1 METGNISRRLEEL
14 GPVSAEAARSYSRA
28 FSRIRSVVEEKLAI
42 DLPGDDEFVRSSSE
56 HFGRSLEA
64 VYAYSL
70 WRALVLE
77 TAGLAAGLSSRG
89 MSGRLSYL
97 LRVWVLAVSSSVKP
111 PELYELT
118 GPLEI
123 LREHAGELEE
133 AAVSM
138 DADRPSCHSAFIE
151 HILGGRIDDAA
162 GEARSSLDRLGSVD
176 SVLESV
182 FYPALAEVGGRW
194 RENSIGIAEEH
205 AATAAL
211 RAAAHRFFDSV
222 PSRKGHSMEVAVACV
237 PGDEHDIGAEILA
250 LYLES
255 AGWPVYFIG
264 HSTPEA
270 EMIREIERGGYGAVL
285 LSVSM
290 VRHLPSLERLAATIR
305 ERRPGIR
312 IVSGG
317 GALSLGAGV
326 MDRVADATAAT
337 PADADRVLTEMEGG

>member
-1 METGNISRRLEEL
+1 VETESISRRLEEL
-14 GPVSAEAARSYSRA
+14 APVSEGAVGSYSRA
-28 FSRIRSVVEEKLAI
+28 FPRILGVVEEKLSI
-42 DLPGDDEFVRSSSE
+42 DLPGEEEFIRSSSE

-70 WRALVLE
+70 WRALVFE

-97 LRVWVLAVSSSVKP
+97 LRVWILAVSSSVKP

-133 AAVSM
+133 AA
-138 DADRPSCHSAFIE
+138 DTDRPSCHSAFIE
-151 HILGGRIDDAA
+151 HILGGKIDDAA

-182 FYPALAEVGGRW
+182 FYPALAEVGSRW

-211 RAAAHRFFDSV
+211 RAAAHRFFEFL
-222 PSRKGHSMEVAVACV
+222 PSSQGHSMEVAVACV

-264 HSTPEA
+264 RSTPEA

-326 MDRVADATAAT
+326 MDRVADATAGT
-337 PADADRVLTEMEGG
+337 PKEADRVLTEMEGG